1 MRDCYVE
8 GMVRLE
14 LSDEDASEL
23 SEVLTAQLHS
33 LRFELT
39 AADARKFRHDL
50 RERLNRLE
58 KIAARLAGEIGD
70 AGEQP
75 VAG

>member
-1 MRDCYVE
+1 
-8 GMVRLE
+8 MVRLE
-14 LSDEDASEL
+14 LSEEDASEL

-33 LRFELT
+33 LRFELS

-50 RERLNRLE
+50 RARLDRLE
-58 KIAARLAGEIGD
+58 QIAARLATEIGD

-75 VAG
+75 AAG